1 MTGQNKSESLRQ
13 LDTEVFSENYDDT
26 TSYQLIFLSFRGFLH
41 AEHLTPFFFKG
52 LQKMNS

>member
-13 LDTEVFSENYDDT
+13 LHTEVFSENYDDT